1 MAVTPSRPPLQ
12 PAAQFEPGVLFR
24 LLDDVAAYKQRYE
37 EITATAAK
45 LQKQSDDLHA
55 ERFALDKAKEE
66 YDARDADLAKR
77 EAAAKAAEEAIVKKR
92 GDALAQIESTR
103 VAAAQ
108 ERAASLKAIE
118 DRTAALDARDAESA
132 KHAAAVSDKAK
143 ELSTRESVLAADEA
157 TLDKRRH
164 EIAARDDTLSRNEE
178 AYRARVAR
186 LKAALP
192 IEA

>member
-55 ERFALDKAKEE
+55 ERVALDKAKEE
-66 YDARDADLAKR
+66 HDARDADLAKR

-92 GDALAQIESTR
+92 GDALALNHPGHPAGRAQRSRSLRNPGNCGAFLLPERLEAFPWRRNPYISTI
-103 VAAAQ
+103 Q
-108 ERAASLKAIE
+108 K
-118 DRTAALDARDAESA
+118 
-132 KHAAAVSDKAK
+132 AAVKALTFLYPLK
-143 ELSTRESVLAADEA
+143 SRGGYTKVNA
-157 TLDKRRH
+157 RR
-164 EIAARDDTLSRNEE
+164 
-178 AYRARVAR
+178 
-186 LKAALP
+186 
-192 IEA
+192 